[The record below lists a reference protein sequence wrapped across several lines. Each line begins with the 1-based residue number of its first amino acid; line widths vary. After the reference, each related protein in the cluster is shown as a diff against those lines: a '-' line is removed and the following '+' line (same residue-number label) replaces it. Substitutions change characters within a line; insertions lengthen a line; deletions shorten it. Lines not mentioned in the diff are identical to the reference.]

1 MIGAVFSLELRR
13 SRQLASWLL
22 LVTALYGGLV
32 AAVYPVLRDN
42 MARFDEYMKIYPKAI
57 LEAFGMVGSLADPGT
72 FWNTYVASMLW
83 PIVAGIAGILLATRS
98 SAADTERGWIELPL
112 SGRLPRTTYLAAAI
126 GVQLA
131 VLAALAA
138 ATAGGVVAVGWI
150 VGAGFDAGRFA
161 LGGVGI
167 WLFGCAIAAVTTLL
181 AVVTLSRG
189 AAGGAVAGAL
199 LVMYLFR
206 ALATIQ
212 PDLDWLATFSAF
224 HYLDP
229 KAVIDEG
236 LLPVGDV
243 ALFVGIAAAAWAGA
257 IWAFAR
263 RDLIA

>member
-1 MIGAVFSLELRR
+1 MIRAVFDLELRR
-13 SRQLASWLL
+13 SRQLAIWLL
-22 LVTALYGGLV
+22 VVTFVYAGVLAL
-32 AAVYPVLRDN
+32 VYPVMRDN
-42 MARFDEYMKIYPKAI
+42 MAKFDEYMKIYPKAI

-72 FWNTYVASMLW
+72 FWNSYVASMLW

-98 SAADTERGWIELPL
+98 SAADAERGWIELPL
-112 SGRLPRTTYLAAAI
+112 AGRLPRSRYLAAAI
-126 GVQLA
+126 GVQLI
-131 VLAALAA
+131 VMAALAA
-138 ATAGGVVAVGWI
+138 ATAGGVVGAGWI

-161 LGGVGI
+161 LGGIGI

-189 AAGGAVAGAL
+189 VAGGAVAGGL

-206 ALATIQ
+206 ALASIQ

-229 KAVIDEG
+229 RAVVDQG
-236 LLPVGDV
+236 VLPAGDV
-243 ALFVGIAAAAWAGA
+243 ALFVGITVAAWAGA
-257 IWAFAR
+257 IWVFGR